1 MRNISLYDPRLGLRV
16 TNDLILQRDP
26 LDFLEEFLGFDPF
39 KAAVVRQPAIDVRE
53 NEKAYLIEA
62 ELPGL
67 SEKDVTIE
75 VKDSV
80 LSLKVEK
87 AEKAQ
92 AKEGSEATAE
102 DEKWIRRERRDYAFT
117 RSFSLPENADEEAIE
132 ARFKDGILMIAL
144 PKKPERAPRQV
155 VVKVA

>member
-1 MRNISLYDPRLGLRV
+1 MRNITLYDPRLGLRV

-26 LDFLEEFLGFDPF
+26 LDFLEDFLGFDPF
-39 KAAVVRQPAIDVRE
+39 RTTTLRQPAIDVRE
-53 NEKAYLIEA
+53 NDKAYLIEA

-67 SEKDVTIE
+67 TEKDVKIE

-80 LSLKVEK
+80 LTLKVEK
-87 AEKAQ
+87 EEKAE
-92 AKEGSEATAE
+92 AKEGDAAKAE
-102 DEKWIRRERRDYAFT
+102 DEKWIRRERRDYAFA

-155 VVKVA
+155 SIKVA

>member
-26 LDFLEEFLGFDPF
+26 LDFLEEFLGFDAF
-39 KAAVVRQPAIDVRE
+39 RAAPVRQPAIDIRE

-67 SEKDVTIE
+67 SEKDVQIE

-80 LSLKVEK
+80 LSLKVETVEK
-87 AEKAQ
+87 AE
-92 AKEGSEATAE
+92 AKEAPKAE
-102 DEKWIRRERRDYAFT
+102 DEKWIHRERRNYAFT

-144 PKKPERAPRQV
+144 PKKPEKAPRQV

>member
-1 MRNISLYDPRLGLRV
+1 MKNISLYDPRFGLKV
-16 TNDLILQRDP
+16 TNDLFLRNDP
-26 LDFLEEFLGFDPF
+26 IDFLESFLGFSPF
-39 KAAVVRQPAIDVRE
+39 VSRELRAPAIDVRE
-53 NEKAYLIEA
+53 TEKAYIIEA

-67 SEKDVTIE
+67 SEKDVKLE

-87 AEKAQ
+87 KSPETEEKA
-92 AKEGSEATAE
+92 AE
-102 DEKWIRRERRDYAFT
+102 DETWIRRERREFSFA
-117 RSFSLPENADEEAIE
+117 RSFSLPENADEEGIE

-144 PKKPERAPRQV
+144 PKKPEKAPRQV